1 MENSQNQTSNKSLKA
16 IVALLA
22 LLLIGSL
29 IYIYTLSTK
38 TEELQTTIVTT
49 TSEKDVVMKDLEQ
62 LKATYDA
69 AIAENTSMSDEL
81 ITEREKVVKLIS
93 QLGKSKGDVASLAK
107 YKQQYLALQ
116 TKMTGLMQENEVLK
130 TDNKALNTNLD
141 STKVVLEES
150 KNYNQTLVGQN
161 EELSKTVEK
170 ASRLTVLNLKTSAYK
185 KRSSGKTVET
195 EKASRAD
202 ILKISFT
209 IAENSVAKSGD
220 KKYYVQVI
228 DSKNNVLGEKSSV
241 AFGEETLTYSFVSS
255 VKFENKTVQV
265 NEELPGKDFE
275 KGLYYVNV
283 FDKNQ
288 LVSKTSFTLK

>member
-1 MENSQNQTSNKSLKA
+1 MENSQNQSSNNSLKA
-16 IVALLA
+16 IVVVLA
-22 LLLIGSL
+22 LLLVGSL

-38 TEELQTTIVTT
+38 TDELQTTIVAT
-49 TSEKDVVMKDLEQ
+49 TSEKDAVMKDLEQ

-107 YKQQYLALQ
+107 YKQQYLELQ
-116 TKMTGLMQENEVLK
+116 SKMNGLMQENELLK
-130 TDNKALNTNLD
+130 KDNKLLNTNLD

-150 KNYNQTLVGQN
+150 KNYNQSLVGQN

-185 KRSSGKTVET
+185 KRSSGKTIET

-202 ILKISFT
+202 VLKISFT

-241 AFGEETLTYSFVSS
+241 AFGEEMLTYSFVTS

-275 KGLYYVNV
+275 KGIYYVNV

>member
-1 MENSQNQTSNKSLKA
+1 MENSQNQTGNKSLKV
-16 IVALLA
+16 IVAVLA
-22 LLLIGSL
+22 LLLVGSL
-29 IYIYTLSTK
+29 VYIYTLSTK
-38 TEELQTTIVTT
+38 TDALQTTIVTT
-49 TSEKDVVMKDLEQ
+49 TSEKDAVMNDLEQ

-93 QLGKSKGDVASLAK
+93 QLGKSKGDVASLSK
-107 YKQQYLALQ
+107 YKQQYIALQ
-116 TKMTGLMQENEVLK
+116 SKMTSLMQENEVLK
-130 TDNKALNTNLD
+130 NDNKSLNTNLD

-185 KRSSGKTVET
+185 KRSSGKTIET

-202 ILKISFT
+202 VLKISFT

-220 KKYYVQVI
+220 KNYYVQVI
-228 DSKNNVLGEKSSV
+228 DSKNNVLGSKASV
-241 AFGEETLTYSFVSS
+241 AFGEETLSYSFVTN

-275 KGLYYVNV
+275 KGQYYVNV

-288 LVSKTSFTLK
+288 LVSKTSFILK